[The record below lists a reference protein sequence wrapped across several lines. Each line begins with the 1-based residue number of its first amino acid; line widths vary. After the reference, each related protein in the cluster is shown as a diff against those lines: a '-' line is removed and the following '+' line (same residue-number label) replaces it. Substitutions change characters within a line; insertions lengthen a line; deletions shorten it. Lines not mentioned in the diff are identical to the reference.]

1 MPIYL
6 NGVRYSVGK
15 ISTTGDTL
23 PILQMKWV
31 DPSEITQQVRADDGY
46 DGLGRVTVNAISKS
60 YVGSGVRRI
69 TEDDLEPGDGVL
81 LIPSGYYPEDISV
94 EVTSGS
100 TSYSVVPKTE
110 TWQHNTYVTISVDIG
125 SDGSISAY
133 KSAGGGTADNM
144 VICYPQSDT
153 YVASSEITKIP
164 FPNTPG
170 EYTIPITVW
179 WDNQNGAHNDHNNHT
194 LTYTVVA
201 KSGGN
206 SVDIQSLSITSN
218 GTYTAPEGV
227 AYNPVTVNIPSQNI
241 ITLNATSNGTYNPG
255 NGNAYG
261 TVTVNVPEKKNVQ
274 GYLGMKSV
282 STTSY
287 SSTGVSLTVGKT
299 GTYRVSWMGVRNTN
313 SGTNG
318 SQLYINNASYGTAQ
332 TSFTNTYA
340 QNVVLNNV
348 SLTAGQTVEVRARAR
363 STSYYMMVGNLIIE
377 EV

>member
-6 NGVRYSVGK
+6 NGVRYSVAK
-15 ISTTGDTL
+15 ISTKGDIWPTL
-23 PILQMKWV
+23 QIKSV
-31 DPSEITQQVRADDGY
+31 TPSEITQQVTADDGY
-46 DGLGRVTVNAISKS
+46 DALGMVTVNAISKS

-69 TEDDLEPGDGVL
+69 TEDDLEHGDGVL
-81 LIPSGYYPEDISV
+81 LIPSGYYPEDISI
-94 EVTSGS
+94 EVISGS

-110 TWQHNTYVTISVDIG
+110 TWQHNLYVTISVDIG
-125 SDGSISAY
+125 ADGSVSAY
-133 KSAGGGTADNM
+133 KSSGGGTANNM

-153 YVASSEITKIP
+153 WSADSEITRIP
-164 FPNTPG
+164 FPNEEG
-170 EYTIPITVW
+170 EHTIPVTIW
-179 WDNQNGAHNDHNNHT
+179 WDNQSGAHQDHNNHT
-194 LTYTVVA
+194 LIYTVVA
-201 KSGGN
+201 KSGGD